1 MMKTDDATIA
11 EAHQMNSGT
20 LDSESCNEIHP
31 DALALAQ
38 LIYDIY
44 KERQDQDSSNQLR

>member
-1 MMKTDDATIA
+1 
-11 EAHQMNSGT
+11 MNPVIFKSK
-20 LDSESCNEIHP
+20 SCNEIHP

-44 KERQDQDSSNQLR
+44 KEQQEVVGGVDDD